1 MCWANLHKK
10 IPIPEFVKHLKNY
23 FNFTAM
29 KKYILVNLAILS
41 LLATVLV
48 ISFKPATENNTTG
61 KSPLTEQNVLGI
73 IYQQQAAEY
82 RALCFQAYNIG
93 MHKIDE
99 AKKRKNKN
107 PLAVVTDLDETAI
120 DNSGYA
126 VRCYTDDHGYT
137 DESWNKWCNDAVADS
152 VPGSV
157 SFFKYADR
165 KGITIFYVSNRSAAA
180 LAKTME
186 NMKRLGFPQVSEEH
200 FKLKTTTS
208 SKEERRKEILKKYSI
223 VALLGDNLVDMD
235 AAFDKAPENVR
246 THSADSL
253 RNVWGDR
260 YIVFPNAT
268 YGDWESVLYQ
278 NYRNAHGGKYPPSD
292 SVYGIRNASMKK
304 Y

>member
-1 MCWANLHKK
+1 MSKRISITAG
-10 IPIPEFVKHLKNY
+10 IVGI
-23 FNFTAM
+23 TAM
-29 KKYILVNLAILS
+29 AI
-41 LLATVLV
+41 VG
-48 ISFKPATENNTTG
+48 FKPISHAISEMV
-61 KSPLTEQNVLGI
+61 KPAPVEQNVMGV
-73 IYQQQAAEY
+73 IYQQRAAEY
-82 RALCFQAYNIG
+82 RALCFQAYNIA
-93 MHKIDE
+93 MHKIDD
-99 AKKRKNKN
+99 ASKGKKKNIK
-107 PLAVVTDLDETAI
+107 LAVITDLDETAV

-126 VRCYTDDHGYT
+126 VRCFDEGHGYT

-157 SFFKYADR
+157 TFFKYAEK
-165 KGITIFYVSNRSAAA
+165 KGVTIFYVSNRSNAA

-208 SKEERRKEILKKYSI
+208 SKEDRRREIAKNYKI

-246 THSADSL
+246 QHAADSL
-253 RNVWGDR
+253 RMVWGDR

-268 YGDWESVLYQ
+268 YGDWENALYMD
-278 NYRNAHGGKYPPSD
+278 YRKAHPEVKSISLD
-292 SVYGIRNASMKK
+292 SIYAIRVRALKQ